1 MDRRDLCTV
10 RRVVAAPVL
19 LVVLAAQVGCGTKAS
34 MKVIQPGMRFPQD
47 MLRLRSEWAFASDDQ
62 PGLERIVL
70 MFPLP
75 GAQAGDR
82 QFFVYLR
89 VPGKRAKPVLIG
101 DPLPGGGRVGG
112 FLIQTTG
119 PLAGKT
125 HFTKGRI
132 RLRGSPFDGGDR
144 RVGSLDLYCADGS
157 VVVGEFTAVVSPLEV
172 TDFEVARAGD
182 VHALVEADGGPDA
195 QGQGLQPKRDGA
207 GR

>member
-1 MDRRDLCTV
+1 MDRFDCRAG
-10 RRVVAAPVL
+10 RRVGAVLVL
-19 LVVLAAQVGCGTKAS
+19 LIVLAAQVGCGTKAS

-47 MLRLRSEWAFASDDQ
+47 MLRLRSEWAFASDEQ

-82 QFFVYLR
+82 QFFAYLR
-89 VPGKRAKPVLIG
+89 VPGKRAKPILIG

-112 FLIQTTG
+112 FLIQTAG

-125 HFTKGRI
+125 LFTKGRI

-144 RVGSLDLYCADGS
+144 RVGSIDLYCADGS
-157 VVVGEFTAVVSPLEV
+157 VIVGEFTAVVSPLEV

-182 VHALVEADGGPDA
+182 VRALVEADGGPDA
-195 QGQGLQPKRDGA
+195 QGPGPEPKRDGG